1 MNNSANAVDAT
12 AMPRLET
19 VYTTRD
25 ETNPAI
31 AYLVFNR
38 PAVFNAMNEQLIRE
52 FRDVALSLASATDIR
67 VLILKGAGKA
77 FLAGGDVGT
86 FHAKKDDPT
95 LAATV
100 VPMGDSMH
108 DAIVAIRNMPFP
120 VVAQIQG
127 ACAGAGV
134 SVALACDFVVVSD
147 KSTFNTAYTKIGLSP
162 DGGATWILPRMLGI
176 RKATELIMLAETIDA
191 ATALSLG
198 MVTKVV
204 PADELDGEVITLANR
219 LANGATAA
227 YANAKRLLN
236 ESFETPMR
244 RQMDNEIARFA
255 DCTKTADFKE
265 GVTAFVEKRSAKFTG
280 K

>member
-1 MNNSANAVDAT
+1 MTEADTSAPAPINS
-12 AMPRLET
+12 T
-19 VYTTRD
+19 VYTSRD
-25 ETNPAI
+25 TLNPAI

-38 PAVFNAMNEQLIRE
+38 PEVFNAMNEQLIRE
-52 FRDVALSLASATDIR
+52 FREVAVSLARATDIR

-77 FLAGGDVGT
+77 FLAGGDVGM

-100 VPMGDSMH
+100 KPMGDYMH

-120 VVAQIQG
+120 VVAQIHG

-147 KSTFNTAYTKIGLSP
+147 KATFNTAYTKIGLSP
-162 DGGATWILPRMLGI
+162 DGGATWVLPRLLGI
-176 RKATELIMLAETIDA
+176 RKATELIMLAESIDA
-191 ATALSLG
+191 SVAHQLG
-198 MVTKVV
+198 IVTKVV
-204 PADELDGEVITLANR
+204 PAAELDAEVLSLANR
-219 LANGATAA
+219 LANGATVA

-255 DCTKTADFKE
+255 DCTKTGDFKE
-265 GVTAFVEKRSAKFTG
+265 GVTAFVEKRAAKFIG

>member
-1 MNNSANAVDAT
+1 MNQAVNC
-12 AMPRLET
+12 LET

-31 AYLVFNR
+31 AYLVFSR
-38 PAVFNAMNEQLIRE
+38 PDVFNAMNEQLIRE
-52 FRDVALSLASATDIR
+52 FREVALSLADEADIR
-67 VLILKGAGKA
+67 VLILRGAGKA
-77 FLAGGDVGT
+77 FLAGGDVGL
-86 FHAKKDDPT
+86 FHARKDDPT

-100 VPMGDSMH
+100 VPMGDAMH

-120 VVAQIQG
+120 VIAQIQG

-147 KSTFNTAYTKIGLSP
+147 KASFNTAYTKIGLSP
-162 DGGATWILPRMLGI
+162 DGGATWVLPRILGM

-191 ATALSLG
+191 PAALSLG

-204 PADELDGEVITLANR
+204 PAEQLDEEVLILANR
-219 LANGATAA
+219 LSNGATVA

-265 GVTAFVEKRSAKFTG
+265 GVTAFVEKRAAKFIG